1 MRIKRSAHKARERLV
16 SILRYALLII
26 VCSVVLLPLLMLF
39 STSGKDLFG
48 LVDPQVYWIP
58 TQFDLSNYAKAFNAL
73 GGIGC
78 FARGILLMGAV
89 TLGQVVIS
97 MITAYGFAKYHF
109 PGQKILFAVMVLA
122 FFVPRE
128 ITFLPQYILYSNYGM
143 LGTAWTLLIPTW
155 LGQGV
160 KSTLIMLLYYQ
171 FIRTMPKALEE
182 AAMIDGATLPGIMV
196 RIGFPLTTP
205 ATVISAVLT
214 FAWNWNDTYFA
225 QNFFDNKI
233 VTPALALVNV
243 QNLFANMYTGARNN
257 MSNLFHDGIEAAAG
271 ILVILPLLVLYALL
285 EKKLIESIDRAGITG
300 E

>member
-1 MRIKRSAHKARERLV
+1 MRVKPNAQKARERLV
-16 SILRYALLII
+16 SIVRYALLII
-26 VCSVVLLPLLMLF
+26 VCSVVALPLLMLF

-58 TQFDLSNYAKAFNAL
+58 TRFDLSNYARAFEAL
-73 GGIGC
+73 GGAAC
-78 FARGILLMGAV
+78 FLQGIALMGAAA
-89 TLGQVVIS
+89 LGQVAIS
-97 MITAYGFAKYHF
+97 MITAYGFAKYRF
-109 PGQKILFAVMVLA
+109 PGQKVLFAVMVLT

-205 ATVISAVLT
+205 ATVISVVLT

-225 QNFFDNKI
+225 QTYFANKI

-243 QNLFANMYTGARNN
+243 QNVFANMYTGAQDNA
-257 MSNLFHDGIEAAAG
+257 SALFHGGIEAAAG
-271 ILVILPLLVLYALL
+271 ILVILPLLVMYALL
-285 EKKLIESIDRAGITG
+285 EKKLIESVDRAGITG

>member
-1 MRIKRSAHKARERLV
+1 MSGKAQRNKLRERLGIAV
-16 SILRYALLII
+16 RYALLVI
-26 VCSVVLLPLLMLF
+26 VCSVVALPLLMLF

-58 TQFDLSNYAKAFNAL
+58 TQFDFSNYTKAFEAL
-73 GGIGC
+73 GGAGC
-78 FARGILLMGAV
+78 FIRGVGLMGLAA
-89 TLGQVVIS
+89 LGQVVIS

-109 PGQKILFAVMVLA
+109 PGQKVLFAIMVLT

-143 LGTAWTLLIPTW
+143 LGTAWTLLLPTW

-160 KSTLIMLLYYQ
+160 KSTLVMLLYYQ
-171 FIRTMPKALEE
+171 FIRTMPQALEE

-196 RIGFPLTTP
+196 RIGFPLTVP

-225 QNFFDNKI
+225 QNFFGGKI

-243 QNLFANMYTGARNN
+243 QNVFANMYTGAQDGA
-257 MSNLFHDGIEAAAG
+257 STLFHGGIEAAAG

-285 EKKLIESIDRAGITG
+285 EKKLIQSVDRAGITG